1 MTKKPK
7 MADAMMR
14 WLVFFSEGDCQVEMA
29 ELRGTLRDQNWA
41 LGARSGPHS
50 GSEQGNVG
58 RKMSAAARE
67 VGAARSRSLK
77 RDKRCW
83 RSGARQQKLH
93 FSWLFGPCYKP
104 CGLGLTRLHRIRHPM
119 QRSTGP
125 IRGARV
131 RRARSMSSIW
141 TDQT

>member
-1 MTKKPK
+1 MTTKPK

-14 WLVFFSEGDCQVEMA
+14 WLVFFSEGDCQAEMA

-67 VGAARSRSLK
+67 VGAARSRSLSRRK
-77 RDKRCW
+77 GQARYGDFRC
-83 RSGARQQKLH
+83 RERRVARGKGVAALDV
-93 FSWLFGPCYKP
+93 FG
-104 CGLGLTRLHRIRHPM
+104 
-119 QRSTGP
+119 
-125 IRGARV
+125 V
-131 RRARSMSSIW
+131 
-141 TDQT
+141 